1 VLVVDDKSQR
11 SLYPLKRLSVT
22 KLKLEK
28 LKRGSRNKTIK
39 KFKTDDKFSALA
51 QIRKIAKHNT
61 RANLNDLQ
69 RFQVMLLR
77 KQRSAAV
84 RRLAKKNLKAD
95 APKAGAKAGA
105 KGAAKKK

>member
-1 VLVVDDKSQR
+1 M
-11 SLYPLKRLSVT
+11 KRLSVT
-22 KLKLEK
+22 KLKLDK

-69 RFQVMLLR
+69 RF
-77 KQRSAAV
+77 
-84 RRLAKKNLKAD
+84 
-95 APKAGAKAGA
+95 
-105 KGAAKKK
+105 